1 MNNNPYVAPIT
12 TTLND
17 GLFAV
22 YKGENNALD
31 SLGNYNGTAQ
41 GGLTYAS
48 GVSGNAFQFNGT
60 TAYIKQNT
68 DDSWNGIGNSFSIKF
83 DWYAKSGN
91 DQGLL
96 SNLKLSGSNIY
107 GWVIYYNASYLS
119 IEFYNGGTSSVSTYR
134 ISDTNF
140 SLNSWNKIIFVHN
153 YNTSNKIYVN
163 AVEVT
168 GSYTVGD
175 GTQNPT
181 YTTGHQADIGAYYY
195 GTHQGFVKNATII
208 DEVNLYSRVLST
220 DEVTELQTKFYPF

>member
-1 MNNNPYVAPIT
+1 MKKGGS
-12 TTLND
+12 TLNT
-17 GLFAV
+17 GLYAV
-22 YKGENNALD
+22 YKAESNANY
-31 SLGNYNGTAQ
+31 SLGNYNATAQ
-41 GGLTYAS
+41 GGLTYVT
-48 GVSGNAFQFNGT
+48 GVDGNGFNFNGT
-60 TAYIKQNT
+60 DAYVKQNT

-83 DWYAKSGN
+83 DWFAKSGN

-140 SLNSWNKIIFVHN
+140 SLNSWNKIVITHEHS
-153 YNTSNKIYVN
+153 TSNKIHVN

-208 DEVNLYSRVLST
+208 DEAYLFSKVLT
-220 DEVTELQTKFYPF
+220 PTEITELQTNYYPF